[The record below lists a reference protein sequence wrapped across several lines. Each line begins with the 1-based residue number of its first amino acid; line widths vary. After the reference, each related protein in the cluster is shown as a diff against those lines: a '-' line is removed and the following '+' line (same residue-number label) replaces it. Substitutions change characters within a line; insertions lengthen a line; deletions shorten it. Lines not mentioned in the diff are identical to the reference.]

1 MTNRPTGSTRLREVT
16 CLRPYQPLCFR
27 PPSPFLFLPSSF
39 LFMPVYI
46 SQRDIPFCFLFIS
59 LFLLLSFS
67 TLLVTKKRKVFR
79 TRRDACVLRVSNN
92 LSFVGKNNTEEES
105 FRGIFVKGFFFLNVS
120 KHRILSNDNIE
131 REKKLHCGQS
141 YVATSNVGRAILE
154 LLIFSYELSVRIW
167 LNLLF
172 YSFGYIYR

>member
-1 MTNRPTGSTRLREVT
+1 M
-16 CLRPYQPLCFR
+16 
-27 PPSPFLFLPSSF
+27 PPSVPTSLFSSSFTFSLSAFVVSFYARLYFPERYSVLFSFHLSLSPSF
-39 LFMPVYI
+39 LFY
-46 SQRDIPFCFLFIS
+46 
-59 LFLLLSFS
+59 S
-67 TLLVTKKRKVFR
+67 TVTKKRKVFR

-154 LLIFSYELSVRIW
+154 LLIFSYELSVRI
-167 LNLLF
+167 
-172 YSFGYIYR
+172 